1 MNIGVFIGSI
11 RAGRAGEAIGHWV
24 HEHASH
30 RNDGHNYEIIDLQ
43 DHELPFLAA
52 ETVPAM
58 ANGEYGDPK
67 TQQWAKVIAQYDG
80 YIFVTPEYN
89 GTVPGPMKNAFDQL
103 GQEWQGKPIGF
114 VGYGY
119 SQAGKGATDT
129 WRTVVSGMLAMQL
142 ADEDVNIDLNTAYP
156 EDANGEFRA
165 SDAEKAGLDK
175 ILDQVTKAGANS

>member
-43 DHELPFLAA
+43 DHDLPFLAA
-52 ETVPAM
+52 DTVPAM

-80 YIFVTPEYN
+80 FV
-89 GTVPGPMKNAFDQL
+89 L
-103 GQEWQGKPIGF
+103 
-114 VGYGY
+114 
-119 SQAGKGATDT
+119 
-129 WRTVVSGMLAMQL
+129 
-142 ADEDVNIDLNTAYP
+142 
-156 EDANGEFRA
+156 
-165 SDAEKAGLDK
+165 
-175 ILDQVTKAGANS
+175 